1 MSSHEI
7 SDELLQAWMD
17 GEAGA
22 ETARVEAYVQRHP
35 EAKARVAELSA
46 ASRMMREMIDGALG
60 PVEPLAGMAAI
71 RQRIRDR
78 EEARW
83 QNRVAAWWQDIWMF
97 NRGAVLGVALAA
109 FAGVVAAPAVLWLM
123 AEEEG
128 VEYGISPDMALEAP
142 EGDSLYAPA
151 GISIESLEVGG
162 NGSARVLPSSGETT
176 LIWVDGDDSQGFDD
190 DDVAGGDSP

>member
-7 SDELLQAWMD
+7 TDELLQAWMD

-22 ETARVEAYVQRHP
+22 ETARVAAYVERHP
-35 EAKARVAELSA
+35 EARARVEELRATSV
-46 ASRMMREMIDGALG
+46 MMRDLIDDALG
-60 PVEPLAGMAAI
+60 PVEALAGMAAI
-71 RQRIRDR
+71 RERIRER

-83 QNRVAAWWQDIWMF
+83 QNRVAAWWQDVWMF
-97 NRGAVLGVALAA
+97 NRGAVVGVAFAA

-128 VEYGISPDMALEAP
+128 VEYRASPEMAAEEP
-142 EGDSLYAPA
+142 SHGGSLYAPA

-162 NGSARVLPSSGETT
+162 NGSAQVMPGGETT
-176 LIWVDGDDSQGFDD
+176 LIWVEGDDSQGFDD
-190 DDVAGGDSP
+190 DDGAGGEQP